1 MPKLVRK
8 KTILLKAESSYGTDP
23 TPTGSANAVLVRDLT
38 VEPIVSDEVS
48 RDLIRGFLG
57 NQEVLLANQ
66 RVNVNFDVEMSG
78 SGTAGTEPKW
88 GPAMLACG
96 TAVTTTSSANTYA
109 PVSSSFGSCTIY
121 YNTDGVNHKITG
133 ARGTFSINC
142 EVGQIPTISFSMTG
156 IFNAPTDTALPSTT
170 YSNQASPLVFKNGST
185 SAFSIFAFSGVLQ
198 SWTFE
203 MNNTVGYRELVG
215 GTKEVIITDRSPGG
229 TAVVEAPALSDH
241 NFFTDATGTATG
253 SNTFLHGTTAGNK
266 ITISCP
272 QSDLS
277 APTYSDS
284 DGIVMLNLPYMATP
298 TSAGNNEFSLAIT

>member
-156 IFNAPTDTALPSTT
+156 IYNAPTDTALPSTT

-185 SAFSIFAFSGVLQ
+185 SAFAIFGFSGVLQ
-198 SWTFE
+198 SWSFE
-203 MNNTVGYRELVG
+203 MNNNVGYRELVG

-229 TAVVEAPALSDH
+229 TAVVEAPALSAH

>member
-38 VEPIVSDEVS
+38 IEPVVSDEVS
-48 RDLIRGFLG
+48 RDLIRGYLG

-66 RVNVNFDVEMSG
+66 RVNVNFDVEMTG
-78 SGTAGTEPKW
+78 SGTAGTAPKW
-88 GPAMLACG
+88 SAAMLACG

-109 PVSSSFGSCTIY
+109 PVSSSFGSCSIY

-156 IFNAPTDTALPSTT
+156 IYNAPTDTALPSTT
-170 YSNQASPLVFKNGST
+170 YSNQASPLIFKNGST
-185 SAFSIFAFSGVLQ
+185 SAFSIFGFSGVLQ

-229 TAVVEAPALSDH
+229 TAVVEAPALSAH

-253 SNTFLHGTTAGNK
+253 TNTWLHGTTAGNR
-266 ITISCP
+266 ITVSCP

-298 TSAGNNEFSLAIT
+298 TTAGNNEFSLAIT

>member
-156 IFNAPTDTALPSTT
+156 IYNAPTDTALPSTT

-185 SAFSIFAFSGVLQ
+185 SAFSIFGFSGVLQ

-229 TAVVEAPALSDH
+229 TAVVEAPALSAH

-298 TSAGNNEFSLAIT
+298 TTAGNNEFSLAIT

>member
-96 TAVTTTSSANTYA
+96 TAVTTTSTANTYA

-253 SNTFLHGTTAGNK
+253 SNTFLHATTAGNK

>member
-88 GPAMLACG
+88 GPARLACG
-96 TAVTTTSSANTYA
+96 TAVTTTSTANTYA

-253 SNTFLHGTTAGNK
+253 SNTFLHATTAGNK